1 MNQDILDYLLAEEE
15 FDNAKRKF
23 YDFKH
28 KIEDKYKPYFYINN
42 EYGGDNTIKVSWGE
56 VVKRF
61 NYKIKYSYDWKAIAW
76 FKGKKH
82 ITKEE
87 YEETL
92 AFIQHLEITDDD
104 KIVCTGNS
112 LYKNVPNGDKN
123 RIKEFLLNEYLKIV
137 NKEQTQ

>member
-1 MNQDILDYLLAEEE
+1 MDIVGFYSQCFIATSGFIE
-15 FDNAKRKF
+15 FGA
-23 YDFKH
+23 
-28 KIEDKYKPYFYINN
+28 
-42 EYGGDNTIKVSWGE
+42 TACIKVRFYAVNHLG
-56 VVKRF
+56 RF